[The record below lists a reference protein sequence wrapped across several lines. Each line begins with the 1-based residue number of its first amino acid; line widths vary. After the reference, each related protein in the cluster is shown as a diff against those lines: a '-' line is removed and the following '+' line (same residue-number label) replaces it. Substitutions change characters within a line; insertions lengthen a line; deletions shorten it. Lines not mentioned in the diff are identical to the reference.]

1 MAKYNKGESG
11 NTRGRPKGTPNKTTD
26 EAKHIIN
33 RIVDKSLSWAEE
45 DILTIRKKDPIRAF
59 ELAMKLMEY
68 AYPKLKSIDVKGTM
82 DVNTKIEKIV
92 VEIKTNQNGKVEN
105 NTKS

>member
-1 MAKYNKGESG
+1 MAFAKGKSG
-11 NTRGRPKGTPNKTTD
+11 NPTGRKKGVANKTTD

-33 RIVDKSLSWAEE
+33 RIVDKSLGWAEE
-45 DILTIRKKDPIRAF
+45 DILAIRKKDPIRAF

-82 DVNTKIEKIV
+82 DVNNKIEKIV
-92 VEIKTNQNGKVEN
+92 VEIKRNDEKPE
-105 NTKS
+105 

>member
-1 MAKYNKGESG
+1 MAFEKGKSG
-11 NTRGRPKGTPNKTTD
+11 NPKGRKKGVTNKTTD

-33 RIVDKSLSWAEE
+33 RIVDKSLGWAEE
-45 DILTIRKKDPIRAF
+45 DILAIRKKDPIRAF

-92 VEIKTNQNGKVEN
+92 VEIKTNQNGTMEN